1 MKRKLFAIVLLLP
14 ALWAYSQTS
23 ETEMAAAV
31 SQKTDAETA
40 PVAAPALAGDSLR
53 IRTIDDVVG
62 DIRKEAK
69 ISGSTEHYD
78 DVWARRSYFNLG
90 FNFSTL
96 APKDDYATGVGNAMV
111 EDFKSN
117 FGFSLK
123 YGRSYRLHKKPI
135 SNVLQFYIDY
145 TGIDLNFNHYAL
157 GDGKYDSSK
166 RNLEAK
172 DDDDKEGE
180 PFYIPWNLEKFE
192 GSYGMMVGP
201 SLTVAPFTHLS
212 GTPGLHFLK
221 LNMYFH
227 VGYQFSILY
236 MKSNDAADIN
246 LHSTT
251 APTVGTS
258 LDNVS
263 SDHKVMSD
271 LVSVNWGH
279 GVLTTF
285 GLSLTWKNIGIGYE
299 HRVAHNRFK
308 PFATGDSEF
317 GSMSYKFKTAT
328 NRVFLTFRLGK

>member
-1 MKRKLFAIVLLLP
+1 MTVIHRFIL
-14 ALWAYSQTS
+14 T
-23 ETEMAAAV
+23 
-31 SQKTDAETA
+31 
-40 PVAAPALAGDSLR
+40 R
-53 IRTIDDVVG
+53 
-62 DIRKEAK
+62 IRKETRIA
-69 ISGSTEHYD
+69 GSTEHYD

-192 GSYGMMVGP
+192 GSYGMLVGP
-201 SLTVAPFTHLS
+201 SLTVAPFTHMA
-212 GTPGLHFLK
+212 GTLGLHFLK

-227 VGYQFSILY
+227 VGYQFSVLY
-236 MKSNDAADIN
+236 MKSNEDADIN
-246 LHSTT
+246 FSN
-251 APTVGTS
+251 G
-258 LDNVS
+258 
-263 SDHKVMSD
+263 HKEMNE

-285 GLSLTWKNIGIGYE
+285 GLSLTWKFIGIGYE
-299 HRVAHNRFK
+299 HRVAHNRYK
-308 PFATGDSEF
+308 PFATGDDEF
-317 GSMSYKFKTAT
+317 GHKNYKFKTAT
-328 NRVFLTFRLGK
+328 NRVFVTFRLGK